1 MCRIR
6 FAAFL
11 FLLGLFAAGGELFY
25 CLQPQG
31 KRKIFPRQTAALG
44 RTHIVIDE
52 SFDGSADERWT
63 GAELRQ
69 FKSKGAVLLCYFSIG
84 EAETYRGY
92 WQRGWK
98 KKPPSFLLSENPQWK
113 GNIRVRYWDPAWQKI
128 MLNELDRIVDAGFD
142 GVFLD
147 IVDGF
152 EFFEEKARRESAV
165 NPATGKTYRADMVQW
180 VLRLADRA
188 RKKKA
193 GFRIFIQNGEA
204 LLEDPA
210 LLRAIDGLVV
220 EDLFSSGKKMQ
231 PASEVRARMRYLR
244 MAQQA
249 GKTCFAVEYLPSGGK
264 KPVREQAAR
273 FRLDLLVTDRE
284 LKTAG
289 TSYPGHAAKR

>member
-1 MCRIR
+1 MCRFR

-11 FLLGLFAAGGELFY
+11 FLLSLFAFGGELFY

-31 KRKIFPRQTAALG
+31 KRKTFPRLTAALG

-52 SFDGSADERWT
+52 SFDGSPDERWSRE
-63 GAELRQ
+63 ELQQ

-84 EAETYRGY
+84 EAESYRGY

-98 KKPPSFLLSENPQWK
+98 KDPPPFLLSENPQWK
-113 GNIRVRYWDPAWQKI
+113 ENFRVRYWDPAWQKI
-128 MLNELDRIVDAGFD
+128 MLSELDRIADAGFD

-152 EFFEEKARRESAV
+152 EFFEEKAGRESAV
-165 NPATGKTYRADMVQW
+165 NPATGNTYRADMVQW

-210 LLRAIDGLVV
+210 LLQTIDGLVV

-231 PASEVRARMRYLR
+231 PAAEIRARMRYVRLVR
-244 MAQQA
+244 QA
-249 GKTCFAVEYLPSGGK
+249 GKTCFAVEYLPSGGRK
-264 KPVREQAAR
+264 AVRDQAAR
-273 FRLDLLVTDRE
+273 FQLDLLVTDRE
-284 LKTAG
+284 LKTNG
-289 TSYPGHAAKR
+289 TSYSVPADNR

>member
-1 MCRIR
+1 MVRFR
-6 FAAFL
+6 FAVFL
-11 FLLGLFAAGGELFY
+11 FLLSLFTFGGELFY

-31 KRKIFPRQTAALG
+31 KRKSFPRRAAASG

-52 SFDGSADERWT
+52 SFDGSPDERWT
-63 GAELRQ
+63 GEELRQ
-69 FKSKGAVLLCYFSIG
+69 FKSKGAILLCYFSIG

-92 WQRGWK
+92 WRREWK
-98 KKPPSFLLSENPQWK
+98 KNPPSFLLSENPQWK

-128 MLNELDRIVDAGFD
+128 MLNELDRIAGSGFD

-188 RKKKA
+188 RKKKP

-220 EDLFSSGKKMQ
+220 EDLFSNGKKMQ
-231 PASEVRARMRYLR
+231 PASEIRARMRYLR
-244 MAQQA
+244 LVRQS

-264 KPVREQAAR
+264 KAVREQAAR
-273 FRLDLLVTDRE
+273 FQLDLLVTDRE
-284 LKTAG
+284 LKTEG
-289 TSYPGHAAKR
+289 TSYPVPAADR